1 MKKRWL
7 LSLIIL
13 FLAVLAACGSDEAEE
28 AKGSGSNSKPSNATQ
43 LDISVTNFAFDQEEY
58 NVTAGDEVTLKLSNK
73 EGQHGIGI
81 DELDVSI
88 QGDGEAT
95 FTPSEPGEYTIYC
108 NIPCGE
114 GHADMKSTLIV
125 Q

>member
-1 MKKRWL
+1 MWKRW
-7 LSLIIL
+7 SRR
-13 FLAVLAACGSDEAEE
+13 S
-28 AKGSGSNSKPSNATQ
+28 KGKWSNSVPSNATQ
-43 LDISVTNFAFDQEEY
+43 LDISATKFEQEEY
-58 NVTAGDEVTLKLSNK
+58 NVTAGEKVTMKLSK
-73 EGQHGIGI
+73 EEGQHGIRI

-88 QGDGEAT
+88 QGDGEVT

-114 GHADMKSTLIV
+114 GHASMKSTLIV